1 MTMSDKEFEAQRLS
15 IDMTRGKPAPE
26 QLDLSQALIDDVG
39 KAGYRSRDGIDCRNY
54 GHVLGLPEAR
64 ELGAHL
70 LGLPADQVVAAGN
83 SSLELMHDAL
93 AFAMLLG
100 TARGEPWARTAD
112 VAFLCPVPGYDRH
125 FAICEALGIRMIA
138 VPMNDDGPDM
148 ERVEALV
155 AADPAIKGIWC
166 TPLYSNPT
174 GAIYSHETVR
184 RLARMPAAAPDF
196 LLLWDDA
203 YRFHHL
209 TDERYATPDI
219 VAACAEAGHPDRA
232 LVFASTSKV
241 TFGGAGLA
249 FFASSPGNIDWWQRC
264 VSVRTIGPDKLN
276 QLRHVH
282 HLRDRA
288 GLERLMRRHRAI
300 LQPKFEALDASL
312 RALLGDVP
320 GVSWTKPKG
329 GYFVSLFM
337 PDGHAKRTVELA
349 AQAGVVLTPA
359 GAAFPYRV
367 DPRDRHLR
375 IAPSCPSSAQIEQA
389 ALAIAFSL
397 RRALEEGAR
406 GAR

>member
-1 MTMSDKEFEAQRLS
+1 
-15 IDMTRGKPAPE
+15 
-26 QLDLSQALIDDVG
+26 
-39 KAGYRSRDGIDCRNY
+39 
-54 GHVLGLPEAR
+54 
-64 ELGAHL
+64 
-70 LGLPADQVVAAGN
+70 
-83 SSLELMHDAL
+83 
-93 AFAMLLG
+93 
-100 TARGEPWARTAD
+100 
-112 VAFLCPVPGYDRH
+112 
-125 FAICEALGIRMIA
+125 
-138 VPMNDDGPDM
+138 M

-174 GAIYSHETVR
+174 GAIYSRETVR
-184 RLARMPAAAPDF
+184 RLARMPAAATDF
-196 LLLWDDA
+196 RLLWDDA

-209 TDERYATPDI
+209 TDERYTTPDI

-249 FFASSPGNIDWWQRC
+249 FFASSPANVDWWQRC

-276 QLRHVH
+276 QLRHVNY
-282 HLRDRA
+282 LRDRA
-288 GLERLMRRHRAI
+288 GLERLMERHRAI

-312 RALLGDVP
+312 HALLGDVP

-329 GYFVSLFM
+329 GYFVSLFT

-359 GAAFPYRV
+359 GAAFPYRI

-375 IAPSCPSSAQIEQA
+375 IAPSCPNPSEIEQA
-389 ALAIAFSL
+389 AQAIALSL
-397 RRALEEGAR
+397 RRALGEGVR
-406 GAR
+406 HTG